1 MNDDQFRKLL
11 DQFGLSWQGYRKVRK
26 GVIKRLVRHR
36 QELDIRDADIYLE
49 RIQSLPEI
57 RRETQRLM
65 TVSISRFFR
74 DRSLWEYIKE
84 KLIPEIL
91 SRNPDQVNVWS
102 AGCALGQEVY
112 SFKML
117 WLLLDDESGP
127 LPPLSL
133 IGTDINQEYLD
144 MAVSG
149 VFSDHVI
156 KEMPANYLKRFFQYD
171 QAQYFIAE
179 ELKQNITWQLHD
191 FTDKAPVNG
200 PFHMI
205 FLRNN
210 LLTYYKK
217 DSQEGP
223 IRRLTETLTTGGY
236 LIIGAHE
243 KLLVDA
249 PKLIRVDDYPGIY
262 LKT

>member
-1 MNDDQFRKLL
+1 
-11 DQFGLSWQGYRKVRK
+11 
-26 GVIKRLVRHR
+26 
-36 QELDIRDADIYLE
+36 
-49 RIQSLPEI
+49 
-57 RRETQRLM
+57 M

-149 VFSDHVI
+149 VFQRPCHQRDAS
-156 KEMPANYLKRFFQYD
+156 
-171 QAQYFIAE
+171 
-179 ELKQNITWQLHD
+179 ELSEK
-191 FTDKAPVNG
+191 
-200 PFHMI
+200 I
-205 FLRNN
+205 F
-210 LLTYYKK
+210 
-217 DSQEGP
+217 P
-223 IRRLTETLTTGGY
+223 I
-236 LIIGAHE
+236 
-243 KLLVDA
+243 
-249 PKLIRVDDYPGIY
+249 
-262 LKT
+262 